1 MWVGSAVGGVIS
13 WKESSPRPGLHVVS
27 PASERVPEGT
37 GFVRS
42 GEGLCYPAA
51 KRSRV
56 DELKDRHTPL
66 AGGSTYLVL
75 GPVPV
80 RFPLQVD
87 TPSHRVGPED
97 SPGSLR
103 ITCHPE
109 ASVTPCPRT
118 PCQIETSWQLL
129 LVGAVLHLKKDCGRK
144 EDEKGTGVNQLQAPT
159 CCGKWKLPAKVQTTL
174 KMIRHSRK
182 LVLLANDCPVLRKS
196 GIEDGAMLA
205 KTGIHHYSRN
215 NIELSTACGK
225 YHRIRSPAT
234 IDPGVLVSLEACRN
248 RWVKGKSCKMLP

>member
-56 DELKDRHTPL
+56 DELK
-66 AGGSTYLVL
+66 
-75 GPVPV
+75 
-80 RFPLQVD
+80 VD